1 MLPSQSSGP
10 PQHPLTQR
18 SAQLGENEGARLY
31 LHQRAYFWRG
41 LEKALLRTR
50 VKRHLASD
58 SSYRRAAIW
67 ALKKDL

>member
-1 MLPSQSSGP
+1 MLLSQSSGP

-31 LHQRAYFWRG
+31 LHQRTYFWCG
-41 LEKALLRTR
+41 LEESVLLSG
-50 VKRHLASD
+50 VSHPASD
-58 SSYRRAAIW
+58 STDLQAAIW